1 VEEEI
6 KSFLDI
12 ELFAVLSTKSTL
24 TGVYGGGRFQEFIH
38 GVVVA
43 GFKVSLST

>member
-1 VEEEI
+1 MEEEI

-12 ELFAVLSTKSTL
+12 ELFVVLSTKSTL
-24 TGVYGGGRFQEFIH
+24 TGVYVGGCFQELFH

-43 GFKVSLST
+43 GFEVSLST

>member
-1 VEEEI
+1 VEEGI

-12 ELFAVLSTKSTL
+12 ELFVVLNLKFTL
-24 TGVYGGGRFQEFIH
+24 TGVYVGGRFQELFH

-43 GFKVSLST
+43 GFEVSLST

>member
-1 VEEEI
+1 LI

-12 ELFAVLSTKSTL
+12 ELFVVLSTVFTL
-24 TGVYGGGRFQEFIH
+24 TGVYGGGLFEEFIH

-43 GFKVSLST
+43 GFEVSLST

>member
-1 VEEEI
+1 VEEDI

-12 ELFAVLSTKSTL
+12 ELFVVLSTKSTL
-24 TGVYGGGRFQEFIH
+24 TGVYVGSRFQELFH

-43 GFKVSLST
+43 GFEVSLST